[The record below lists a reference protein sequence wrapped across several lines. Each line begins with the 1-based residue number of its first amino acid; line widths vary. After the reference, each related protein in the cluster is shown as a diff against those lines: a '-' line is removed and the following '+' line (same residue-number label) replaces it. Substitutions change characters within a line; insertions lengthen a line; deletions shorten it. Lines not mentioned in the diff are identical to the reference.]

1 MKFKYEHFFETY
13 FLQKIPVF
21 PLSLL
26 KDNIHSFHISEILD
40 TQKFRS
46 LPNSTLKPC

>member
-13 FLQKIPVF
+13 FLQKIPE
-21 PLSLL
+21 LL

-40 TQKFRS
+40 TQKFRC
-46 LPNSTLKPC
+46 LPNSILKPC